1 MAYKP
6 YRGFSWAISSYYPLS
21 LQESHSEKELRKEYA
36 RLRAV
41 AQKSLKRMGE
51 SEFAEGETYR
61 SNVGR
66 FTATSKLKSKRDVA
80 RALTDVTRFLSAKSH
95 SISGLKEIRAE
106 AVATWQAGGYE
117 WVTTQNYNDWVRFL
131 SWYKE
136 LKGVVYDL
144 NAAVRQYKNASREEL
159 DAIRNSAKENFE
171 YYIQNLDER

>member
-51 SEFAEGETYR
+51 SEFAEDATYR
-61 SNVGR
+61 NNVGR
-66 FTATSKLKSKRDVA
+66 FNATSKLKSKRDVA

-95 SISGLKEIRAE
+95 SISGLMEIRAE
-106 AVATWQAGGYE
+106 AVATWQSKGYS
-117 WVTTQNYNDWVRFL
+117 WVTKKNYNDWVRFL
-131 SWYKE
+131 NWYKE
-136 LKGVVYDL
+136 LKGFNYDINVAVEKFL
-144 NAAVRQYKNASREEL
+144 NASQEEIDL
-159 DAIRNSAKENFE
+159 ITRTAKSNFD
-171 YYIQNLDER
+171 YYMQNLDER